1 MTRTNYYLGPTH
13 NSDKHRKK
21 PFSLQSREDGSMT
34 IRNSGAFYL
43 FVFLFLAYDFI
54 LKVTSWFKMAAGALA
69 LTCKFLATGKM
80 GRGG

>member
-1 MTRTNYYLGPTH
+1 
-13 NSDKHRKK
+13 
-21 PFSLQSREDGSMT
+21 MT
-34 IRNSGAFYL
+34 IRNSGTFYL

-54 LKVTSWFKMAAGALA
+54 LKVTSWFKVAAGALA